1 MEANVAVWNSHVWN
15 DRLIEIEPGLPLI
28 QHACRPCGRNF
39 VDERLTDNRYAVHV
53 GVARFDR
60 LSDETT
66 AHWLTDV
73 CPGECL
79 LSDNTD
85 RKTRFLALGAI
96 APVKIAPIEI
106 ALPLKR
112 AVSRLRVARR
122 PSPSLELSPM
132 QFAQRKHT
140 PAPASRTAV

>member
-15 DRLIEIEPGLPLI
+15 DRSIEIEPGLPLI

-39 VDERLTDNRYAVHV
+39 VDERTTDNRYAVHV
-53 GVARFDR
+53 GVASFNR

-79 LSDNTD
+79 LSDDTE
-85 RKTRFLALGAI
+85 RKTRFLAVGAI
-96 APVKIAPIEI
+96 ALLKVAPADL
-106 ALPLKR
+106 ALPIKR
-112 AVSRLRVARR
+112 TVSKLRVARR
-122 PSPSLELSPM
+122 PLPSLEVSPM
-132 QFAQRKHT
+132 QVAQRKNA
-140 PAPASRTAV
+140 PAPASRVAV